1 MDLLEFLIDRGRLDE
16 TQRDRISALCR
27 ERGESASVIITRLGI
42 IGEREIAEILAE
54 FLAIPLAR
62 QSDFPQTPL
71 RSIVLGADFIG
82 RAQVLPIRLTD
93 EGLVLA
99 MADPTDVYTIKAVR
113 LAVGTVVGPWVAV
126 PSELSA
132 ALERLYGIGGGKS
145 DRPAEAP
152 RVTDDDRK
160 RLNDS

>member
-16 TQRDRISALCR
+16 TQRDRISALGR

-42 IGEREIAEILAE
+42 IGEREMAEILAE

-71 RSIVLGADFIG
+71 RSVVLGADFIA

-93 EGLVLA
+93 EGLVP
-99 MADPTDVYTIKAVR
+99 D
-113 LAVGTVVGPWVAV
+113 
-126 PSELSA
+126 
-132 ALERLYGIGGGKS
+132 
-145 DRPAEAP
+145 
-152 RVTDDDRK
+152 
-160 RLNDS
+160 